1 MGFFSCDGLRSA
13 RRRYV
18 LEPLVALY
26 EAGFYSARDKKCG
39 LRAELQYSTC
49 TVGLRVALLYLQCV
63 SASCQ
68 VRVLGLGSPVTN
80 DANLA

>member
-39 LRAELQYSTC
+39 LRAELP
-49 TVGLRVALLYLQCV
+49 YLQCV